1 MPDNLTAPATGAV
14 LATDEVGGA
23 HYQRFKPA
31 FGADGSATDVS
42 TANPLPVTVGL
53 TDAQLR
59 ASAVPVAVNFPAEQA
74 VSIADPVEVTGQFF
88 PATQPVSGN
97 VGVTGSVAVT
107 GPLTD
112 AQLRAT
118 PVAVSGTFFQ
128 ATQPV
133 SIAAPVSVTGTFW
146 QATQPISAASLPLPT
161 GAATSARQ
169 DTNTAAINKL
179 GSAKR
184 WFPITPDGNTDL
196 APIPDAVYVGGAG
209 DVVLKGSDGTNATF
223 AATAG
228 QVLPFSPTRVL
239 ATGTT
244 ATGLVGLVS

>member
-1 MPDNLTAPATGAV
+1 MADNLTAPATGAV

-23 HYQRFKPA
+23 HVQRIKPT
-31 FGADGSATDVS
+31 FGGDGTATDVS
-42 TANPLPVTVGL
+42 SANPLPVVQEGAATEAKQDASNTLLTAIRDALGDDPTAAGLAAVVNALADNATGADIATIVAALAGTLTVDG
-53 TDAQLR
+53 
-59 ASAVPVAVNFPAEQA
+59 SAV
-74 VSIADPVEVTGQFF
+74 
-88 PATQPVSGN
+88 TQPVS
-97 VGVTGSVAVT
+97 A
-107 GPLTD
+107 D
-112 AQLRAT
+112 A
-118 PVAVSGTFFQ
+118 
-128 ATQPV
+128 
-133 SIAAPVSVTGTFW
+133 
-146 QATQPISAASLPLPT
+146 LPLPT
-161 GAATSARQ
+161 GAATSAKQ

-196 APIPDAVYVGGAG
+196 ATIPDAVYVGGAG